1 MDKQG
6 KLEYKFLS
14 RVVIQTI
21 TKDKWDI
28 SDLEYLYKEFNFFIA
43 KSNIDEISI
52 LRKGEV
58 LLGQYCDLK
67 DYSYNICKDM
77 IYKIINS
84 DELAIPIQIAVIGAI
99 LKISLEKNKYGGDN
113 NDDL

>member
-14 RVVIQTI
+14 RVVIQSM
-21 TKDKWDI
+21 TKDTWDI
-28 SDLEYLYKEFNFFIA
+28 SDLKFLYKEFQFFIA
-43 KSNIDEISI
+43 KSNIEEISI

-58 LLGQYCDLK
+58 LLGQYCDLTS
-67 DYSYNICKDM
+67 YSFNNCKDM
-77 IYKIINS
+77 LYKIVNS
-84 DELAIPIQIAVIGAI
+84 DELAIPIQIAIIGAI
-99 LKISLEKNKYGGDN
+99 LKISIEKLNMKENN

>member
-14 RVVIQTI
+14 RVTIQNM
-21 TKDKWDI
+21 TKDAWNI
-28 SDLEYLYKEFNFFIA
+28 SDLEFLYKEFQFFIA
-43 KSNIDEISI
+43 KSNIEEISI

-58 LLGQYCDLK
+58 LLGQYCDLNN
-67 DYSYNICKDM
+67 YSIDNCKDM

-84 DELAIPIQIAVIGAI
+84 DELAIPIQIAIIGAI
-99 LKISLEKNKYGGDN
+99 LKISIEKLNMKENN